1 MLKTKIKNLTIL
13 VVSLVISLGTG
24 ALAGFLTRNSTQLYS
39 QLNLPPLSPPSWV
52 FPVAWTIL
60 YTLMGISAYLVYISK
75 SPCTK
80 TALKIYLFQLIVNFL
95 WSLIFFRAQAY
106 FLAFVWLLFLW
117 LLVFIMIKVFKKV
130 SPTAAFL
137 QLPYLIWLTFAAYL
151 NLMVVFLN

>member
-60 YTLMGISAYLVYISK
+60 YALMGISAYLVYVSK

-95 WSLIFFRAQAY
+95 WSLIFFSAQAY